1 MKKLIIIICLIISII
16 LQNYHI
22 YGNQDNSSSISEESK
37 KLIDEFYK
45 EFGVKIVVDYKKV
58 IPKVWFYAPVSCK
71 AVLLNE
77 KYLKSALNILRLS
90 LKKYPKQFLKKN
102 LYSIGLCETI
112 YFYDIEYG
120 GTAIYENHSIILA
133 IKKDTRLEWIVS
145 TFNHEFNHLLVFWND
160 FPKKKWIDCNIMG
173 FEYGKGGIDAIRKGH
188 SNTER
193 STVCFSQGFVSEY
206 SKSDFIEDVATMFE
220 YAVSD
225 REDFYKRALN
235 YPIIKKKFKILKEF
249 YYSLDHN
256 FNEGFWENKKIKE
269 VEQDNPEAKNNN
281 LLDDESDDGLLN
293 KDDQSYQD
301 DDEKELY

>member
-1 MKKLIIIICLIISII
+1 MKKIALIICLISTII
-16 LQNYHI
+16 LLNYRI
-22 YGNQDNSSSISEESK
+22 FGDQDNSNSISEESK

-45 EFGVKIVVDYKKV
+45 EFGVKITVDYKKV

-71 AVLLNE
+71 ATPFDE
-77 KYLKSALNILRLS
+77 KYLGYTLNILKSS

-102 LYSIGLCETI
+102 LFSIGLCETI
-112 YFYDIEYG
+112 YFYEVEYG
-120 GTAIYENHSIILA
+120 ATAVYENHSIILA
-133 IKKDTRLEWIVS
+133 IKKDTIQEWIDS
-145 TFNHEFNHLLVFWND
+145 TLNHEFNHLLIFWND
-160 FPKKKWIDCNIMG
+160 FPKKKWIDCNIVG
-173 FEYGKGGIDAIRKGH
+173 FDYGNGGIDAIRKGH
-188 SNTER
+188 SNTKR
-193 STVCFSQGFVSEY
+193 STICFNEGFVCEY

-256 FNEGFWENKKIKE
+256 FNEGFWENKEITE
-269 VEQDNPEAKNNN
+269 VKQNNPEAKNNN
-281 LLDDESDDGLLN
+281 LLDDEGDDGLLN
-293 KDDQSYQD
+293 KDDQLYQK